1 MSGIPGGT
9 TVIETLRSRAM
20 FTPTRFA
27 LLAATL
33 FLALAVACGGDGDGA
48 SGNSEDDVRRDVTN
62 AINAL
67 LGDEPDLAEFAKH
80 SPEECPAD
88 LGELALGMAFLQAFI
103 GDVEIEFEVT
113 DVELL
118 ENDRALATLTGSGDF
133 IEAFAGGD
141 DSEPELLVLQE
152 GRWRLT
158 SDCEDFNDER
168 AELGLDTTDSVDD
181 FGGGFGDDFGPPV
194 DASVGDLLEVGN
206 LAVTIL
212 GASLSSEALDD
223 FSDAPQGVFVVVDF
237 IFENDGQEPT
247 SPWWAL
253 KMSLFDDRDRTWE
266 TDGLPFEDVGPG
278 FSQEFQVA
286 WDVPLDATGFR
297 VVVSADSF
305 VDDLGLPDDFAPY
318 AVPLGDVR

>member
-1 MSGIPGGT
+1 
-9 TVIETLRSRAM
+9 M
-20 FTPTRFA
+20 FTPTRLA
-27 LLAATL
+27 LLTASL
-33 FLALAVACGGDGDGA
+33 VLGLAIACGGDSG
-48 SGNSEDDVRRDVTN
+48 SGNSEDDVKRDVTN
-62 AINAL
+62 ALNSIF
-67 LGDEPDLAEFAKH
+67 GDDLDVAEFAKY
-80 SPEECPAD
+80 SPNECPQDVA
-88 LGELALGMAFLQAFI
+88 ELALGFAFLQAFL
-103 GDVEIEFEVT
+103 GDGNIEFEVEE
-113 DVELL
+113 VELL
-118 ENDRALATLTGSGDF
+118 ENDRALVTIGGSGDF
-133 IEAFAGGD
+133 LEAFGGD
-141 DSEPELLVLQE
+141 EAEAEADLWVLQDD
-152 GRWRLT
+152 RWRST
-158 SDCEDFNDER
+158 SDCEDYDEER
-168 AELGLDTTDSVDD
+168 AALGLDTTESDD
-181 FGGGFGDDFGPPV
+181 FGGGGFGDDFGPPV
-194 DASVGDLLEVGN
+194 DASLGDRLEVGN

-305 VDDLGLPDDFAPY
+305 VDDLDLPDDFAPY
-318 AVPLGDVR
+318 SVPLGEVQ